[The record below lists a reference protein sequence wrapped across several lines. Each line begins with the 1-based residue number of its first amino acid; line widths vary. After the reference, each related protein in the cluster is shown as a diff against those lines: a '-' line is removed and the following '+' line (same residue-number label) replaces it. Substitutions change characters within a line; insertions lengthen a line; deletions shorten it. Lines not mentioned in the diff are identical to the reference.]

1 VRDRGIHTDSSVRDT
16 ATHPVQTLAKLVT
29 AFVAVPAVVLLTGAG
44 IASADTPGSGQLPFN
59 VAGPVGIGAVVL
71 GIFGVVIGLVRRR
84 KLAKVTPVTPANRPL
99 PMAAKAQQAVTSAL
113 TTPMER
119 VVDERVA

>member
-1 VRDRGIHTDSSVRDT
+1 MRDRGIHTDSSVRDT

-29 AFVAVPAVVLLTGAG
+29 AFVAVPAVILLTGAG

-84 KLAKVTPVTPANRPL
+84 KLAKVIPANRPVA
-99 PMAAKAQQAVTSAL
+99 MAAKAQQAVTSAL

>member
-16 ATHPVQTLAKLVT
+16 ATHPVHTLAKLFT

-44 IASADTPGSGQLPFN
+44 VASADTPGSGQLPFN
-59 VAGPVGIGAVVL
+59 VAGPVGIGAVVV

-84 KLAKVTPVTPANRPL
+84 KLAKVTPATGPV